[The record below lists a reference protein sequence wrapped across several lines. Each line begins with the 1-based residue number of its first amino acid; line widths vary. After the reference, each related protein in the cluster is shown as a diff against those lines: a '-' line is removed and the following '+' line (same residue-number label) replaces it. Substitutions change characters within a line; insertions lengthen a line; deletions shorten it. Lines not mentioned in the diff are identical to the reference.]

1 MRIERIRWFLLP
13 VAAAA
18 LFAMLWKG
26 ATPGRTA
33 LFLVCGPAWFA
44 LSRLKAYSL
53 DRDRFAGGKLG
64 RRS

>member
-1 MRIERIRWFLLP
+1 MKLEHLRWLLLP

-18 LFAMLWKG
+18 LLAALWKG
-26 ATPGRTA
+26 LTPGRAA
-33 LFLVCGPAWFA
+33 LFLVCGGAWYA
-44 LSRLKAYSL
+44 LSRRKSTSL

>member
-1 MRIERIRWFLLP
+1 MRFETVRWLLLP

-18 LFAMLWKG
+18 LLALLWKG

-33 LFLVCGPAWFA
+33 LFLACGLGWFA

-64 RRS
+64 RRR